1 MYITGTLQHLL
12 VSVRRLEA
20 VVVREQRLASFN
32 LQSGQENAAGTWVML
47 SPQEETPTEVP
58 LTLGDC

>member
-32 LQSGQENAAGTWVML
+32 LQSGQENAAGT
-47 SPQEETPTEVP
+47 
-58 LTLGDC
+58 